1 MTRMIHEIL
10 SFISWYFPKNLMIKI
25 FCDGS
30 MEVRYSQ
37 HPFWWGFCPWITWLS
52 KQSTVPARRHAL
64 GVKCSPGFIGFKTD
78 FFWDKMLR
86 SYPLFEGSGT
96 IKWPNASISLGK
108 TELWRWCN
116 FIRPYLSVATWI
128 QSPVVSVVF
137 SCAICCYLLH
147 SSFSSLKEILFSTDA
162 DGRSHSAG
170 KLRLGHGK
178 GIWELDTNSHNW
190 SLWVW
195 KSTTI
200 K

>member
-1 MTRMIHEIL
+1 
-10 SFISWYFPKNLMIKI
+10 MIKI

-128 QSPVVSVVF
+128 QSPVVSVVL
-137 SCAICCYLLH
+137 SAAIFFILH
-147 SSFSSLKEILFSTDA
+147 FLHWRRSSSPPMQT
-162 DGRSHSAG
+162 DGRIQLESSDWATG
-170 KLRLGHGK
+170 KESENLTRTHRIGHF
-178 GIWELDTNSHNW
+178 EYENQLPY
-190 SLWVW
+190 LP
-195 KSTTI
+195 
-200 K
+200 